1 MPDSLRRHTDYG
13 RTPLRE
19 ADVAADPIA
28 QFVTWLDQA
37 ERAGVYEPNAMV
49 LSTIDPD
56 GLPSSRTVLLRG
68 IDEQGLRYFTSYSS
82 DKGRALFAHPE
93 VSLAFPWYTIHRQ
106 VIVRGTAT
114 PTDAAASDAY
124 FAARPR
130 GAQIA
135 AVASDQSRPIASR
148 EALEQKVRDVEER
161 LGADDPVARPED
173 WGGFLVRPSTIEFW
187 QGRTSRL
194 HDRLR
199 FTRSAAASGWIR
211 ERLQP

>member
-13 RTPLRE
+13 QTPLSE

-28 QFVTWLDQA
+28 QFLSWLDQA
-37 ERAGVYEPNAMV
+37 ESSGVYEANAMV
-49 LSTIDPD
+49 LSTIDAD
-56 GLPSSRTVLLRG
+56 ELPSSRTVLLRG
-68 IDEQGLRYFTSYSS
+68 VDEQGFRFFTSYSS
-82 DKGRALFAHPE
+82 DKGRALFAHPA
-93 VSLAFPWYTIHRQ
+93 VALVFPWYTSQRQ

-148 EALEQKVRDVEER
+148 EALEQKVRDVEDR
-161 LGADDPVARPED
+161 LGADGPVARPED
-173 WGGFLVRPSTIEFW
+173 WGGFLVQPTSIEFW

-199 FTRSAAASGWIR
+199 FTRADAASGWTR